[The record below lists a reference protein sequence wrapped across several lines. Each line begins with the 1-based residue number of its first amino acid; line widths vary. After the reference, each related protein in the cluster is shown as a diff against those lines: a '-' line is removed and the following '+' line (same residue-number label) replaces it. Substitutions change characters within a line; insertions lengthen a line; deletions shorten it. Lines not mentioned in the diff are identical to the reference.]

1 MLVKVTPLGEAAVWG
16 AMSSLQKLPRIVGG
30 SNKPTTFDRLERGIQ
45 SNEQLSMSREV
56 ASFVRVHFADSADSS
71 SLPVEVSSK
80 TLPEVGKDG
89 VKMVWVENARTGLM
103 VPVFLSG
110 SEDASHR
117 RGADSGVEDEERPS
131 LEDEA
136 ALLVPPSPLR
146 NDGWSKHASLSF
158 TGEFELNTG
167 NNLAGSSAAL
177 LARVVFFLC
186 QGLFAGFAFS
196 TALAQQSSSTDAKF
210 LLDYEPLSSEYRRL
224 FYLLSSLSAVGS
236 FDTFMTTVSKTNR
249 PNLVVGHRFSTPVQS
264 RESQGSVSVAAAAA
278 VLHFVA
284 FALSVIMSAFD
295 VLISV
300 KNGSSGIDASS
311 GNWATSASKQDSF
324 ASSLSSWF
332 QLDTGRLVCS
342 LLAWLMCCLLI
353 WRDLLAIESRS
364 RELIRLKDVLT
375 AWKERT
381 SQLQG
386 EVGIDSLDAQ
396 SLKKLIALQAMGYER
411 ASAALRVQE
420 DFL

>member
-1 MLVKVTPLGEAAVWG
+1 
-16 AMSSLQKLPRIVGG
+16 MSSPPKLPRN
-30 SNKPTTFDRLERGIQ
+30 NKPTTFDRLERGVQ
-45 SNEQLSMSREV
+45 SDEPLNMSRELV
-56 ASFVRVHFADSADSS
+56 SFVRVNFADSVDSV

-110 SEDASHR
+110 AEDKNHR
-117 RGADSGVEDEERPS
+117 GETESSVEDEERPP

-136 ALLVPPSPLR
+136 ALLVTPSPLR
-146 NDGWSKHASLSF
+146 NDGWSNKHASFSF
-158 TGEFELNTG
+158 TSGLELNTG

-177 LARVVFFLC
+177 FARVVFFLC

-196 TALAQQSSSTDAKF
+196 TALAQQSSSSDAKF

-236 FDTFMTTVSKTNR
+236 LDTFMTTISKTNR
-249 PNLVVGHRFSTPVQS
+249 LSLVARHRFSTPVQS

-284 FALSVIMSAFD
+284 FALSVVMSAFD

-324 ASSLSSWF
+324 VSSLSSWF

-353 WRDLLAIESRS
+353 WRDLLSIESRS
-364 RELIRLKDVLT
+364 RELLRLKDVLT
-375 AWKERT
+375 AWKERA

-386 EVGIDSLDAQ
+386 DQGIDSLDAQ
-396 SLKKLIALQAMGYER
+396 SLKKLIALQAMGFER

-420 DFL
+420 DLM